1 MDIKLNWNKSI
12 LPFLA
17 SNVVAKLYKL
27 SLLLASSNFFDY
39 FILSCTHLD
48 SYRLISSQMF
58 SFVQFSTHFFSFV
71 VASQLENEGQIG
83 ENFPNCILSY
93 LLLFWQNCQISFLSV
108 LGGKL
113 GLRRIFFVCLIV
125 RSSNGR
131 TDGAGSPMRGQ
142 SGGPPSS
149 LGHLVHVEADGRSQR
164 GNAHAAQALLRHLRK
179 ESFFGEETHS
189 CELPV

>member
-93 LLLFWQNCQISFLSV
+93 LLLFWQNCQISV
-108 LGGKL
+108 L
-113 GLRRIFFVCLIV
+113 FYQC
-125 RSSNGR
+125 
-131 TDGAGSPMRGQ
+131 
-142 SGGPPSS
+142 
-149 LGHLVHVEADGRSQR
+149 
-164 GNAHAAQALLRHLRK
+164 
-179 ESFFGEETHS
+179 
-189 CELPV
+189 